1 MAGLDLRSR
10 EALLKGGQSGPGIV
24 PGDAAASELLLRMTG
39 KKEPA
44 MPLTG
49 SLTPEE
55 IQSVRNWID
64 EGAPWEQESAGAA
77 VSAASQGPAAGI
89 TESDRQWWAFQ
100 RPAGPAV
107 PPVEDARWNR
117 NPIDSFIK
125 RTLDDKKL
133 QPAPPADKRTLIR
146 RAYLDLTG
154 LLPSPEE
161 VDAFAADPAP
171 EAFAKLIDRLLASP
185 HYGERWARH
194 WLDVARYADSMGYE
208 QDFDLPDAWRYR
220 DYVVE
225 SFNEDK
231 PYDRFIM
238 EQLAGDELDEPTFET
253 LTATGFHRVG
263 PRVGFRE
270 KDNPEYRYTYLDD
283 MIGTTSRAFMGLSVN
298 CARCHD
304 HKFDPIPQVDYYRM
318 MATFFP
324 YVPYDFPLAPP
335 AEVAEYEARKAAVE
349 AQTGP
354 LEERLAEI
362 EKPYRE
368 QAFEARLKEFPN
380 DIQVAVHTPPEER
393 TEGQKL
399 LAAQVISIGP
409 GRGYRNLM
417 SQEDRELADKLRAEV
432 QQLEKQLPEP
442 LPVAMGIRDGDY
454 RFTPEG
460 PGDEVLPGKGNRE
473 TFDFEGSYVPEQG
486 KPYVPPQAYML
497 PTGSYEDKGRE
508 VEPGFL
514 QVLLDGETPPAALP
528 PDNGTITTGRRR
540 ALAEWIASEE
550 HPLTARVM
558 VNRIWQHHFGQG
570 IVSTPSNFGRMGRK
584 PSHPELLDWL
594 ATEFVR
600 GGWSMKRMHRLI
612 MNTEAY
618 QMASS
623 HYVKSNSE
631 TDPANVYLYR
641 FPQQRLEGEVIR
653 DIILTASGNLDLT
666 IGGKPYFP
674 AVEASVRKAV
684 AKGIWKVNDDGPD
697 VWRRGLYAYYK
708 RGMRYPMFDVFDQPD
723 PNVTC
728 EERSTTTVPTQA
740 LTLLNNEFVLT
751 QARLFAKRV
760 WEQAGAEQD
769 AQVRGAYRIAL
780 SREPSPREI
789 EMNVRFLNE
798 HYELQRGRQ
807 SENAALDALADLCD
821 VILNL
826 NEFVYI
832 N

>member
-1 MAGLDLRSR
+1 VRS
-10 EALLKGGQSGPGIV
+10 
-24 PGDAAASELLLRMTG
+24 
-39 KKEPA
+39 
-44 MPLTG
+44 
-49 SLTPEE
+49 
-55 IQSVRNWID
+55 
-64 EGAPWEQESAGAA
+64 EGAES
-77 VSAASQGPAAGI
+77 GI
-89 TESDRQWWAFQ
+89 TEADRQWWAFQ
-100 RPAGPAV
+100 EPVRSDIPAV
-107 PPVEDARWNR
+107 KDARWSR
-117 NPIDSFIK
+117 NPIDAFLQRK
-125 RTLDDKKL
+125 REEKNLK
-133 QPAPPADKRTLIR
+133 PAPPADKRTLIR

-154 LLPSPEE
+154 LLPSLEE
-161 VDAFAADPAP
+161 VEAFVADESVDAFA
-171 EAFAKLIDRLLASP
+171 KIVDRLLDSP

-220 DYVVE
+220 DYVVQA
-225 SFNEDK
+225 FNNDK
-231 PYDRFIM
+231 PYDRFIL
-238 EQLAGDELDEPTFET
+238 EQLAGDELDKPTFET

-270 KDNPEYRYTYLDD
+270 KDNPDYRYTYLDD

-318 MATFFP
+318 MATFFS
-324 YVPYDFPLAPP
+324 YVPYDFPLASP
-335 AEVAEYEARKAAVE
+335 AEVAAYEARKAEVE
-349 AQTGP
+349 AKVQP
-354 LEERLAEI
+354 LEDRIAGI

-368 QAFEARLKEFPN
+368 QAFEERLKEFPE
-380 DIQVAVHTPPEER
+380 DIQVAVRTPPEER
-393 TEGQKL
+393 TEGQRL
-399 LAAQVISIGP
+399 LADQVISIGP
-409 GRGYRNLM
+409 GRGYRRLM
-417 SQEDRELADKLRAEV
+417 SKEDGELVDRLRAEV
-432 QQLEKQLPEP
+432 KQIEKQMPEP

-454 RFTPEG
+454 RFAPEG

-473 TFDFEGSYVPEQG
+473 VFDFEGSYIPEKGQ
-486 KPYVPPQAYML
+486 PYVPPEAHLL
-497 PTGSYEDKGRE
+497 PSGNYEDKGPE

-514 QVLLDGETPPAALP
+514 QVLLDRDDAPPTAIP
-528 PDNGTITTGRRR
+528 PNNGSITTGRRR
-540 ALAEWIASEE
+540 ALAEWIASED

-612 MNTEAY
+612 MTSEAY

-623 HYVKSNSE
+623 HSVKSNTE
-631 TDPANVYLYR
+631 TDPNNVYLYR

-653 DIILTASGNLDLT
+653 DIILEASGNLDLT
-666 IGGKPYFP
+666 VGGKPYFP
-674 AVEASVRKAV
+674 AVEESVRKAV
-684 AKGIWKVNDDGPD
+684 AKGIWKVTEDGPD
-697 VWRRGLYAYYK
+697 VWRRGLYSYYK
-708 RGMRYPMFDVFDQPD
+708 RGMRYPMFEVFDQPD

-751 QARLFAKRV
+751 QARHFAKRV
-760 WEQAGAEQD
+760 LEQAGPEQD
-769 AQVRGAYRIAL
+769 AQVRAAYQIAL
-780 SREPSPREI
+780 SRDPSAREI
-789 EMNVRFLNE
+789 EMNVEFLNE
-798 HYELQRGRQ
+798 HYGLDRGRP
-807 SENAALDALADLCD
+807 SDDPALDALTDLCD